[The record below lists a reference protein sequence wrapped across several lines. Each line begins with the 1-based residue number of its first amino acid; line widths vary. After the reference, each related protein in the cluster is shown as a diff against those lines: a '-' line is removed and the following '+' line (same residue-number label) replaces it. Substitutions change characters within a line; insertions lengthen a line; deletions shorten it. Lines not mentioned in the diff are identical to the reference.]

1 MSPDAREESHPP
13 KFRAVLP
20 PELEGL
26 SDEPFGPPMTV
37 EEHQAKLQA
46 DLEALE
52 AKDDG

>member
-1 MSPDAREESHPP
+1 MSADAREESHLP

-37 EEHQAKLQA
+37 AEHQAKLRA

-52 AKDDG
+52 ANDAG